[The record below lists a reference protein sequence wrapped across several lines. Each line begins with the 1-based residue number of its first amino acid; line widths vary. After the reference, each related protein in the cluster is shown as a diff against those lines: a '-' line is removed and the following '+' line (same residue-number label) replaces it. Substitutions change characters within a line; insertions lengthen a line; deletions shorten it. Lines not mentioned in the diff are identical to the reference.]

1 MDTAFADPRLAITH
15 RMDLL
20 LRTHMGQGVDIM
32 RTLTDTRYRH
42 DLLLVC
48 DAMKTTELP
57 QLAREFRLLGK
68 PSVTPRAGHAPAAD
82 MAWAADTSGFGAS
95 LPPDTDAAGAP
106 MSARSPASRPHWYS
120 PSRWLSAR

>member
-1 MDTAFADPRLAITH
+1 MDTALADPRLAITH

-32 RTLTDTRYRH
+32 RTLTDTRYCH
-42 DLLLVC
+42 DVLLVC

-68 PSVTPRAGHAPAAD
+68 ATARAGHAPAE
-82 MAWAADTSGFGAS
+82 MAWAADTSGFGPS
-95 LPPDTDAAGAP
+95 LPPGADTPGDGVPAG
-106 MSARSPASRPHWYS
+106 SPVRRQHWYS